1 MAPLP
6 PYAAGSLSFEIERAV
21 DVVQT
26 NNEPG
31 FHQAFRNGN
40 SSDEQS
46 NGKPRIP
53 QSYAEWRE
61 KVLRYVLLHP
71 DRMLVE

>member
-21 DVVQT
+21 DVGIVQT
-26 NNEPG
+26 NNEPS

-61 KVLRYVLLHP
+61 KVLRYVLLQT
-71 DRMLVE
+71 EC